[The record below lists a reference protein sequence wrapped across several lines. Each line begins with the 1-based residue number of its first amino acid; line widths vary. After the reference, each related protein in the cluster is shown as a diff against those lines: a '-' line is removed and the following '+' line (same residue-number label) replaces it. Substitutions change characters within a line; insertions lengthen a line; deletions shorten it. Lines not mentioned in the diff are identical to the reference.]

1 MLSRVANSIYWLS
14 RYVERAENV
23 ARFLDVNFNLMLG
36 SGESIGEQ
44 WAPLVS
50 ITDDEETFSEFYED
64 ASRRSVLQ
72 FLALDRRN
80 PNSIV
85 SCVEAAREN
94 ARSIRE
100 VIPVEIWEQLNKF
113 FHMVQGA
120 VDSGEITE
128 PSHFCE
134 QVKLAS
140 HVINGM
146 TESTISHGENWHFT
160 RLGRLIE
167 RADKTSRIVD
177 AQYYLLLPK
186 PNDIGSA
193 VDVVRWSSLLKSTT
207 ALSTYRQIHGNI
219 VPSKVADFL
228 ILDRNFPRS
237 MHFCLIHAQNSLH
250 AITGTAAGDFQCR
263 SEQHLGRLRSGFGYM
278 SIEEVIG
285 KGLHEF
291 IDDFQFRLNQVG
303 TAIHDD
309 FFTVRNFGWHQQE
322 SVSGPTHATMLMQNE
337 ST

>member
-23 ARFLDVNFNLMLG
+23 ARFLDVNFNLLLG
-36 SGESIGEQ
+36 TGESLDEQ

-50 ITDDEETFSEFYED
+50 ITGDEARFGKLYD
-64 ASRRSVLQ
+64 AANQHNVLR

-120 VDSGEITE
+120 VDSDEISE
-128 PSHFCE
+128 PNSFCE
-134 QVKLAS
+134 QVKIAS

-146 TESTISHGENWHFT
+146 TEATVSHGEEWHFT

-186 PNDIGSA
+186 PNDVGSA
-193 VDVVRWSSLLKSTT
+193 IDLARWSSLLKSTT
-207 ALSTYRQIHGNI
+207 ALSTYRQLHGNI

-237 MHFCLIHAQNSLH
+237 MHFCLIHAQDSLQ
-250 AITGTAAGDFQCR
+250 AVTGTAAGEFQCL
-263 SEQHLGRLRSGFGYM
+263 SEQHLGRLRSKFDYM
-278 SIEEVIG
+278 SIEDVIAQ
-285 KGLHEF
+285 GLHEF
-291 IDDFQFRLNQVG
+291 IDDFQCRLNHIG
-303 TAIHDD
+303 SAIHDD
-309 FFTVRNFGWHQQE
+309 FFTILSDHSAHCEIVQP
-322 SVSGPTHATMLMQNE
+322 S
-337 ST
+337 